1 VGDSREGWVDSYTH
15 LLRAS
20 SESYYQGKLLVLI
33 DLENIR
39 PSGERLKGFGGIA
52 NPLKLTQLYHR
63 CAEILNRAVGRKLN
77 SLECCLLIDEAALT
91 VVAGNIRRFAGI
103 KQGDKNDSNFVGAKD
118 NLWQPD
124 SDGNWRIDPKR
135 DALRMSNHTIVYHQ
149 KPTLQECIDA
159 VTKQFYSGEGAI
171 QWAGEAVARSNVDLF
186 ETKKDKLSFLKAY
199 EQGKAKDWILERF
212 PNIPDIELEHRLQR
226 YGLNPCAEVS
236 MSNNFCDL
244 SEIHLNMID
253 PNNLKEQQEAF
264 TAGAINVVGLLH
276 QKFIDS
282 RYQLSR
288 ELDPIIGVS
297 FTGLFDF
304 FVKAFGIEWLN
315 WWMTGRKEK
324 WMSDNHETVL
334 IELLS
339 LSISDISNPPEQEE
353 INSTGKLF
361 KYYEKQYLT
370 FWKSIV
376 EEKVIEYCERHK
388 IRKPNRFTVV
398 QPAGTKSLLTNAS
411 PGWHP
416 PFGINYIRRITYRKN
431 DAVAKACLDYGYS
444 VIPGQSDK
452 DDKGTLLNNPF
463 DERVTEWLVEIP
475 VSVSWSNLE
484 GIENIDINKIS
495 ATSMFDFYMG
505 VQEHWTT
512 HNTSSTILLKED
524 EIIPLATKIFEAIQ
538 EDKGYISSALLA
550 RFDAPF
556 PRLPFENISKDKY
569 NKMKSEVEQRRNNKK
584 TFQELV
590 NYYIE
595 NTETIPDSACE
606 GMSCILK

>member
-1 VGDSREGWVDSYTH
+1 MQGNQNKGVSVRLSQSNLDTLKTIQRMLARLGCISDI
-15 LLRAS
+15 
-20 SESYYQGKLLVLI
+20 YQ
-33 DLENIR
+33 NRR
-39 PSGERLKGFGGIA
+39 PEQERLLPDA
-52 NPLKLTQLYHR
+52 NRELKAYKCKANHELV
-63 CAEILNRAVGRKLN
+63 I
-77 SLECCLLIDEAALT
+77 S
-91 VVAGNIRRFAGI
+91 
-103 KQGDKNDSNFVGAKD
+103 KD
-118 NLWQPD
+118 NLITYFNTIGFSEQPKIKKLEYLLHQYKRPLYRD
-124 SDGNWRIDPKR
+124 RFVATIESFTSEGVEKVYDCTVPAVSRFDGNG
-135 DALRMSNHTIVYHQ
+135 LVVHN
-149 KPTLQECIDA
+149 C
-159 VTKQFYSGEGAI
+159 GEI
-171 QWAGEAVARSNVDLF
+171 
-186 ETKKDKLSFLKAY
+186 
-199 EQGKAKDWILERF
+199 
-212 PNIPDIELEHRLQR
+212 
-226 YGLNPCAEVS
+226 S

-244 SEIHLNMID
+244 SEIHLNMIN
-253 PNNLKEQQEAF
+253 PNNLNEQKDAF
-264 TAGAINVVGLLH
+264 IAGAINVVGLLH
-276 QKFIDS
+276 HKFVDS

-288 ELDPIIGVS
+288 ELDPIVGVS

-304 FVKAFGIEWLN
+304 FVNAFGIEWLN

-334 IELLS
+334 LELLS
-339 LSISDISNPPEQEE
+339 LSISDISTHPEQEE

-388 IRKPNRFTVV
+388 IRQPNRYTVV

-452 DDKGTLLNNPF
+452 DDEGILLNNPF

-475 VSVSWSNLE
+475 VSVSWSNIE
-484 GIENIDINKIS
+484 GIENIDMSKIS
-495 ATSMFDFYMG
+495 STAMFDFYMG
-505 VQEHWTT
+505 IQENWTT
-512 HNTSSTILLKED
+512 HNTSSTILLTED

-538 EDKGYISSALLA
+538 EDKGYISSALLP

-556 PRLPFENISKDKY
+556 PRLPFEKISKDEY
-569 NKMKSEVEQRRNNKK
+569 NKMKSEVEQRRNNNK

-595 NTETIPDSACE
+595 NTETIPESACE